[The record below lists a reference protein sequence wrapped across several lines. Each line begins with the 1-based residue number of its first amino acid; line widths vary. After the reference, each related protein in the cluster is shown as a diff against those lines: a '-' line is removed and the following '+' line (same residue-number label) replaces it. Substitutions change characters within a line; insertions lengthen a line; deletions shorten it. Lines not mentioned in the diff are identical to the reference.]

1 MGLSNKRKAFINE
14 YLLDF
19 NATQAAIRAGYS
31 ERSASVTASR
41 LLANANISEAVKVA
55 IEEKAMRAEEVLLR
69 LADMARSDMG
79 DFMEIDSM
87 SFSLDLA
94 KAKQLGITKL
104 IKKVKQKTTTFLSK
118 NESDEDREVNE
129 IEIELYDAQAALV
142 HIGRYHA
149 MFTDKSEVD
158 VTGPVTVKVL
168 KNVSTDDL

>member
-1 MGLSNKRKAFINE
+1 MALSNKQTAFINE
-14 YLLDF
+14 YLIDF

-31 ERSASVTASR
+31 ERSAYSIGQENLKKPVIAEAIKARIDERAMTAD
-41 LLANANISEAVKVA
+41 
-55 IEEKAMRAEEVLLR
+55 EVLLR

-79 DFMEIDSM
+79 DFMQIDSM

-94 KAKQLGITKL
+94 KAQGLGLTKL